1 MKQVSVVLA
10 LVLALVL
17 SFVVVLPSAA
27 AEDTAIITLTPEQM
41 ETYRFQLKP
50 SKVTVKDLSV
60 GQQAILSSKRRVAK
74 DLIQRQL
81 GIVKMSGTK
90 DDLRALQQ
98 LVDRKV
104 LRNSQVEEWQSMG
117 VLFGDILAR
126 EFSLK
131 WVSYEDERGVNKALR
146 YRKSDNFIFPV
157 TLFSKRV
164 KFDEEIDMR
173 ELYATLESQIREF
186 IALENRFK
194 QPNS

>member
-1 MKQVSVVLA
+1 MSFALQSQAEAIDVPILSPEQLENYQFPTEPDTGYQIEALSFGQIHVMDKQREDIKTLFA
-10 LVLALVL
+10 RRLRVL
-17 SFVVVLPSAA
+17 SMKGMQSDLPYFQALI
-27 AEDTAIITLTPEQM
+27 DQRILRLEQ
-41 ETYRFQLKP
+41 T
-50 SKVTVKDLSV
+50 
-60 GQQAILSSKRRVAK
+60 
-74 DLIQRQL
+74 
-81 GIVKMSGTK
+81 
-90 DDLRALQQ
+90 
-98 LVDRKV
+98 
-104 LRNSQVEEWQSMG
+104 EEWQALG
-117 VLFGDILAR
+117 VVFGDLLVN
-126 EFSLK
+126 EFGLQ

>member
-1 MKQVSVVLA
+1 MKQVW
-10 LVLALVL
+10 LVLAITLA
-17 SFVVVLPSAA
+17 FVVVVPSS
-27 AEDTAIITLTPEQM
+27 AEEETAIITLTPEQM

-50 SKVTVKDLSV
+50 SKVTVKDLTV
-60 GQQAILSSKRRVAK
+60 GQQTILSSKRRAAK

-81 GIVKMSGTK
+81 GIVKISGTK

-131 WVSYEDERGVNKALR
+131 WVSYKDERGVNKALR

-186 IALENRFK
+186 IALENRFRL
-194 QPNS
+194 PNS

>member
-1 MKQVSVVLA
+1 
-10 LVLALVL
+10 
-17 SFVVVLPSAA
+17 
-27 AEDTAIITLTPEQM
+27 
-41 ETYRFQLKP
+41 
-50 SKVTVKDLSV
+50 V
-60 GQQAILSSKRRVAK
+60 GQQTILSSKRRAAK

-81 GIVKMSGTK
+81 GIVKISGTK

-131 WVSYEDERGVNKALR
+131 WVSYKDERGVNKALR

-186 IALENRFK
+186 IALENRFRL
-194 QPNS
+194 PNS

>member
-1 MKQVSVVLA
+1 MKQVW
-10 LVLALVL
+10 LVLAITLA
-17 SFVVVLPSAA
+17 FVVVVPCSA
-27 AEDTAIITLTPEQM
+27 EEETAIITLTPEQM

-50 SKVTVKDLSV
+50 SKVTVKDLTV
-60 GQQAILSSKRRVAK
+60 GQQTILSSKRRAAK

-81 GIVKMSGTK
+81 GIVKISGTK

-131 WVSYEDERGVNKALR
+131 WVSYKDERGVNKALR

-173 ELYATLESQIREF
+173 DLYATLESQIREF
-186 IALENRFK
+186 IALENRFRL
-194 QPNS
+194 PNS

>member
-1 MKQVSVVLA
+1 MKQVW
-10 LVLALVL
+10 LVLAIALA
-17 SFVVVLPSAA
+17 FVVVVPSS
-27 AEDTAIITLTPEQM
+27 AEEETAIITLTPEQM

-50 SKVTVKDLSV
+50 SKVTVKDLTV
-60 GQQAILSSKRRVAK
+60 GQQAILSSKRRAAK

-81 GIVKMSGTK
+81 GIVKISGTK

-104 LRNSQVEEWQSMG
+104 LRNSQVEEWQSIG

-131 WVSYEDERGVNKALR
+131 WVSYKDERGVNKALR

-173 ELYATLESQIREF
+173 DLYATLESQIREF
-186 IALENRFK
+186 IALENRFRL
-194 QPNS
+194 PNS